1 MRTRACEKRE
11 SGKQPLLV
19 IRCVTSVR
27 DEFGWHEVAQVRKL
41 PEFFD
46 GSPSGNCNLATL
58 NNIRSK
64 LVLLTC
70 KQFCLPKRF
79 PVCYKIDFQNQNTSH
94 VVASLRT

>member
-64 LVLLTC
+64 LVLVTC
-70 KQFCLPKRF
+70 KQFCLSKRLPVFPKHET
-79 PVCYKIDFQNQNTSH
+79 KTLLTS
-94 VVASLRT
+94 